1 MGRKRPLAN
10 INAQDYKLRTQA
22 ERQAVNFVVQG
33 KKQNKTNTYVP
44 TYLLTYL
51 HLTLAD
57 NSDNLKR
64 MNYLVGYY

>member
-33 KKQNKTNTYVP
+33 KDLPPYPPVYP
-44 TYLLTYL
+44 PVSIAAWLLWAT
-51 HLTLAD
+51 TLII
-57 NSDNLKR
+57 SEE
-64 MNYLVGYY
+64 

>member
-33 KKQNKTNTYVP
+33 KYLPSYLPVYPPVP
-44 TYLLTYL
+44 IPACLYRVGN
-51 HLTLAD
+51 
-57 NSDNLKR
+57 NSDNLRR
-64 MNYLVGYY
+64 MNIPVHS

>member
-33 KKQNKTNTYVP
+33 KI
-44 TYLLTYL
+44 LLTYL
-51 HLTLAD
+51 PLCLCLALVD
-57 NSDNLKR
+57 NSSDHLKR
-64 MNYLVGYY
+64 MNIF

>member
-33 KKQNKTNTYVP
+33 KKLPAYLP
-44 TYLLTYL
+44 TCLPISLSVLDFNGQQLWY
-51 HLTLAD
+51 
-57 NSDNLKR
+57 KR
-64 MNYLVGYY
+64 MNILVVY

>member
-33 KKQNKTNTYVP
+33 KKLPAYLP
-44 TYLLTYL
+44 TYLPVSLSVL
-51 HLTLAD
+51 DFSGQLL
-57 NSDNLKR
+57 
-64 MNYLVGYY
+64 

>member
-33 KKQNKTNTYVP
+33 KKTACLPSHLP
-44 TYLLTYL
+44 T
-51 HLTLAD
+51 HLFICAWL
-57 NSDNLKR
+57 
-64 MNYLVGYY
+64 